1 MRKMIRLPTGT
12 TMRRRYIE
20 FAMLASALVF
30 IGASLAYLQLTEVG
44 RLESSERARLLSLTT
59 LLASNIQTDL
69 EATNV
74 ALEGVVRDY
83 LSAPDGVVAEAELAG
98 RLSALVGAMPGLRTM
113 MVFDRDGR
121 VRAASQHDLYGRD
134 FSRRDYVTAV
144 RRAPSSRTLYVAEPF
159 RSIRGDQVVTVARMV
174 PDAAGRF
181 GGMVLAT
188 LDPEYFTGQFRTAMY
203 APDVW
208 ALVIHGGGRQLLN
221 YPPKGKIDGT
231 NLARAGTFYQ
241 RHRSSGRVAGVL
253 EGRVYTTGEERVMA
267 MATIAPAALAM
278 DYPLVIGLS
287 RDAAAVAAPLRRQ
300 GLTLA
305 MLFVV
310 LATGAC
316 GALALVQRKRAQ
328 WARQDVEQARARA
341 AMQGVYDSEARF
353 RTLIEDA
360 PLAVA
365 ILRHG
370 RFIYSNPRY
379 RALHGYGATDD
390 LTGLPWRA
398 MIAAP
403 SLAGLARQ
411 EALIEA
417 DTPTEQHFEAIGL
430 GKWGSSVPVYKTT
443 AQVRLAD
450 GPATLVFAQDISA
463 QKSAEAEMLLAR
475 DAAEAASRSKAEFL
489 ANMSHEI
496 RSPLNAV
503 LGFAYLLEQRAID
516 ADARSM
522 VRNIRVSG
530 QSLLAIVND
539 ILDVSK
545 IEAGHM
551 LIEAAPFC
559 LGELLEKVA
568 TSMRIGAAGKDL
580 QLVVDTPPAGVGIL
594 LGDALRLEQVLLN
607 LTGNAVKFTPNG
619 QVALRCTL
627 ERRDGDALVLRFSVH
642 DTGIGIDPAAQEA
655 IFSPF
660 TQADS
665 STTRRFGGTG
675 LGLTICRQLVA
686 LMGGALV
693 VDSAPGRGSVFSF
706 SLPLQASTEAGATAV
721 CAAAAPSAQAL
732 RDVCVLVVDDSD
744 INREVVQRILRD
756 QGAETV
762 CVGDGRQALDWLLA
776 HPEQADVVLMDVQM
790 PVMDGIEATRQLRRM
805 PQFDGLP
812 VIALT
817 AGAFKEQQEAALEA
831 GMCHVLSKPFDVPA
845 MLALIARLCGS
856 GSGSGSGS
864 DSGGGSAGTLAV
876 PAPAQVDEDA
886 LDVAAGLALWLD
898 GAAYRQY
905 LAQFLDLHADSA
917 ALIGASLAAGQPG
930 EAAALAHKLAGV
942 AASLALPAT
951 RVAAHEAERMLY
963 AAMREPGADGVA
975 VDLGPLTQVLA
986 QARRAI
992 EQYLGPA
999 PALAPAALPVAA
1011 SPAVLQAHLTSLL
1024 EALDAGALEQAE
1036 ACLAA
1041 LAPLLPAVTLDR
1053 VWNPLRRFDFRA
1065 AEAAVRLLTAA
1076 VPATS

>member
-1 MRKMIRLPTGT
+1 
-12 TMRRRYIE
+12 MRRRYVE
-20 FAMLASALVF
+20 FAMLAAALVF
-30 IGASLAYLQLTEVG
+30 LGASLAYLQLTEVE

-69 EATNV
+69 VATNV

-83 LSAPDGVVAEAELAG
+83 LSAPDGAVAEAELAG

-121 VRAASQHDLYGRD
+121 VRAASQHDLYGHD

-181 GGMVLAT
+181 AGMVLAT

-208 ALVIHGGGRQLLN
+208 AVVVHGGGRQLLN

-231 NLARAGTFYQ
+231 NLARTGTFYQ
-241 RHRSSGRVAGVL
+241 RHRSSGRVASVL
-253 EGRVYTTGEERVMA
+253 EGRVYTTGEERVMAMA

-300 GLTLA
+300 AMTLA
-305 MLFVV
+305 VLFAV

-316 GALALVQRKRAQ
+316 GALAVVQRRRAQ
-328 WARQDVEQARARA
+328 WARQDAEQARARA

-390 LTGLPWRA
+390 LTGLRWRA
-398 MIAAP
+398 MITAP
-403 SLAGLARQ
+403 SLAGLAQ
-411 EALIEA
+411 HEALIEA
-417 DTPTEQHFEAIGL
+417 DTPAEQHFEAIGL

-516 ADARSM
+516 AEARSM

-551 LIEAAPFC
+551 LIETAPFC

-580 QLVVDTPPAGVGIL
+580 QLIVDTPPAGVGIL

-619 QVALRCTL
+619 QVALHCTL
-627 ERRDGDALVLRFSVH
+627 LRRDGDALVLQFSVH

-693 VDSAPGRGSVFSF
+693 VDSTPGRGSVFSF
-706 SLPLQASTEAGATAV
+706 SVPLQVSTEASATAV
-721 CAAAAPSAQAL
+721 CAAATPSGQTL
-732 RDVCVLVVDDSD
+732 LDVCVLVVDDSD

-762 CVGDGRQALDWLLA
+762 CVGNGRQALDWLLA

-856 GSGSGSGS
+856 E
-864 DSGGGSAGTLAV
+864 GGGEGGGAGALAG

-905 LAQFLDLHADSA
+905 LAQFLELHGDSA
-917 ALIGASLAAGQPG
+917 ALIGASLAAGRPG

-963 AAMREPGADGVA
+963 AAMRDPGADGVA
-975 VDLGPLTQVLA
+975 VDLAPLTQVLA

-992 EQYLGPA
+992 EQDVGRAPA
-999 PALAPAALPVAA
+999 PVASPVAA
-1011 SPAVLQAHLTSLL
+1011 SPAVLHAHLTSLL
-1024 EALDAGALEQAE
+1024 EALDAEALEQAE
-1036 ACLAA
+1036 ACLAT

-1065 AEAAVRLLTAA
+1065 AEAAVRLLTAS
-1076 VPATS
+1076 VPATL

>member
-1 MRKMIRLPTGT
+1 MRKMIRLPNGT
-12 TMRRRYIE
+12 TMRRRYVE
-20 FAMLASALVF
+20 FAMLAAALVF
-30 IGASLAYLQLTEVG
+30 LGAGLAYLQLTEVE

-69 EATNV
+69 VATNV

-83 LSAPDGVVAEAELAG
+83 LSAPDGTVAEAELAG

-121 VRAASQHDLYGRD
+121 VRAASQHDLYGHD

-181 GGMVLAT
+181 AGMVLAT

-208 ALVIHGGGRQLLN
+208 AVVVHGGGRQLLN

-231 NLARAGTFYQ
+231 NLARTGTFYQ
-241 RHRSSGRVAGVL
+241 RHRSSGRVASVL

-300 GLTLA
+300 AMTLA
-305 MLFVV
+305 VLFAV

-316 GALALVQRKRAQ
+316 GALAVVQRRRAQ
-328 WARQDVEQARARA
+328 WARQDAEQARARA

-390 LTGLPWRA
+390 LTGLRWRA
-398 MIAAP
+398 MITAP
-403 SLAGLARQ
+403 SLAGLAQ
-411 EALIEA
+411 HEALIEA
-417 DTPTEQHFEAIGL
+417 DTPAEQHFEAIGL

-516 ADARSM
+516 AEARSM

-551 LIEAAPFC
+551 LIETAPFC

-580 QLVVDTPPAGVGIL
+580 QLIVDTPPAGVGIL

-619 QVALRCTL
+619 QVALHCTL
-627 ERRDGDALVLRFSVH
+627 LRRDGDALVLQFSVH

-693 VDSAPGRGSVFSF
+693 VDSTPGRGSVFSF
-706 SLPLQASTEAGATAV
+706 SVPLQVSTEASATAV
-721 CAAAAPSAQAL
+721 CAAATPSGQTL

-856 GSGSGSGS
+856 E
-864 DSGGGSAGTLAV
+864 GGGEGGGAGALAG

-905 LAQFLDLHADSA
+905 LAQFLELHGDSA
-917 ALIGASLAAGQPG
+917 ALIGASLAAGRPG

-963 AAMREPGADGVA
+963 AAMRDPGADGVA
-975 VDLGPLTQVLA
+975 VDLAPLTQVMA

-999 PALAPAALPVAA
+999 PAPVASPVAA
-1011 SPAVLQAHLTSLL
+1011 SPAVLHAHLTSLL
-1024 EALDAGALEQAE
+1024 EALDAEALEQAE
-1036 ACLAA
+1036 ACLAT

-1065 AEAAVRLLTAA
+1065 AEAAVRLLTAS
-1076 VPATS
+1076 VPATL